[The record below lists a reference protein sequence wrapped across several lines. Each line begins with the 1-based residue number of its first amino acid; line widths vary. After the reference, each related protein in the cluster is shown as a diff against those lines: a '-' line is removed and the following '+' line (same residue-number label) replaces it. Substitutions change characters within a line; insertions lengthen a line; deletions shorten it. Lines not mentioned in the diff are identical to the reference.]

1 MKILMKFPE
10 FSKETDALLLQ
21 EGWVP
26 LKEPRNMATAILTSI
41 PFMIILGIGS
51 FLIISL
57 FAPFSLQEFGVNPV
71 NGNFSFKINL
81 LFLPVAIAVI
91 LLHELIHVFFIPG
104 FLHDDHVYFGLTWF
118 GGFAYT
124 GNIISRERFILVAVM
139 PFFFLSVILPAI
151 LGLSGALSLPLK
163 LLILLNAMASA
174 VDVLNVVIVL
184 MQVPG
189 NGKLIMNGQ
198 LSYYRK

>member
-1 MKILMKFPE
+1 
-10 FSKETDALLLQ
+10 
-21 EGWVP
+21 
-26 LKEPRNMATAILTSI
+26 
-41 PFMIILGIGS
+41 
-51 FLIISL
+51 
-57 FAPFSLQEFGVNPV
+57 
-71 NGNFSFKINL
+71 
-81 LFLPVAIAVI
+81 
-91 LLHELIHVFFIPG
+91 
-104 FLHDDHVYFGLTWF
+104 
-118 GGFAYT
+118 
-124 GNIISRERFILVAVM
+124 LVAVM